1 MASLNMPD
9 EVEVKSMNLP
19 SRFVGTLFWP
29 GETFAD
35 VNLEPR
41 WLAPIV
47 VAMVVAFF
55 SAVVWNQRI
64 AVDWD
69 QVIRDRYVS
78 SGRAEP
84 SAEMVQQQ
92 AGMAKKIFSY
102 TPIINALLTPV
113 IYLALAAAFA
123 VGLTLMEAQTTYKK
137 ILAVVAWSG
146 CCVDILP
153 AIAMTTVLLLRPPS
167 DVDPTMLNSVLATS
181 LEFFL
186 PASTGPAL
194 RALASSFDIFTIY
207 FLILLVIG
215 FARIGGSAKITKTA
229 TAFIVFGEWVLW
241 IAVKVSWFALFGA

>member
-1 MASLNMPD
+1 MP
-9 EVEVKSMNLP
+9 VEVAVKHMNLP
-19 SRFVGTLFWP
+19 RRFVGTLFWP

-35 VNLEPR
+35 VNREPR

-84 SAEMVQQQ
+84 SAELVQQQ
-92 AGMAKKIFSY
+92 AGMAKRIFSY

-146 CCVDILP
+146 CCVDILL
-153 AIAMTTVLLLRPPS
+153 AIAMTPVLLLRPPA
-167 DVDPTMLNSVLATS
+167 DADPSTLNSIMATS
-181 LEFFL
+181 LDFFL

-194 RALASSFDIFTIY
+194 KALAASFDIFTIY

-215 FARIGGSAKITKTA
+215 FAHIGGSRKITKSV

-241 IAVKVSWFALFGA
+241 IAVKVGWFALFGA